1 MRGDFAM
8 KNGKSGKYGF
18 TLVEV
23 LVIVVIMGILS
34 SMGVASLTGAV
45 KNARIRDYALNT
57 AAFLE
62 RAANDANRMSE
73 PVCVKAV
80 YNVQKPKPNGGYE
93 IVDRLTLWKNSCD
106 KNNTSDDDEE
116 EVHEYDF
123 IEVEHPSK
131 IGCDIDGDIESDRD
145 MPNWKDGVSF
155 VPRIGLS
162 AAPTKGFICIQY
174 GSNEIYGLAG
184 KSPTKNMIESQWKAG
199 GGIWQDL

>member
-1 MRGDFAM
+1 MRGDFDM

-62 RAANDANRMSE
+62 RVANDANRMSKSL
-73 PVCVKAV
+73 CVKQYGNYALAV
-80 YNVQKPKPNGGYE
+80 YE
-93 IVDRLTLWKNSCD
+93 ASSCD
-106 KNNTSDDDEE
+106 VTLPDDSDDW
-116 EVHEYDF
+116 YDRF
-123 IEVEHPSK
+123 DIPPLSNGSLPPAHF
-131 IGCDIDGDIESDRD
+131 GCDIDGDIASDRD
-145 MPNWKDGVSF
+145 MPDWGTDGAF
-155 VPRIGLS
+155 FKPHIGLS

-184 KSPTKNMIESQWKAG
+184 KSPTKNMIESQWKVG
-199 GGIWQDL
+199 SGGIWQDL